1 MNSSFAD
8 MLSKAKIAELIGSV
22 VEEGDVYRMRLD
34 DREGVVGKDGA
45 INQRHAGN
53 PPVRRKDRPLLSY
66 QQSLYT
72 LRSRALGA
80 QTIAHRASNTRYYF
94 A

>member
-34 DREGVVGKDGA
+34 GREGVIGKDGA
-45 INQRHAGN
+45 DSRNTTSYY
-53 PPVRRKDRPLLSY
+53 PVNMTFWKVWTGL
-66 QQSLYT
+66 
-72 LRSRALGA
+72 
-80 QTIAHRASNTRYYF
+80 
-94 A
+94 